1 MSDRYF
7 DVLNGDDANSGLTSS
22 SAWKT
27 FGGAAPAAF
36 IAAMS
41 SADRL
46 ILDTSAIFRPTI
58 ATLATWVGITASG
71 GATIVPNST
80 SERFKIQGCAQVPT
94 GWSDQGGG
102 RYRKFIGTGL
112 SIGSILFGVN
122 ETYFMGG
129 INGDVPLRQGLLVA
143 GTYGSCASN
152 EGAYDSASGTLEV
165 NVGEDPL
172 DGVYVTKDAGQA
184 LIIVGGGSASL
195 IEGFDLAVAGKLNA
209 AKTTYCIQGQGCSGS
224 IFQDGIAQMGTNHC
238 AGFTSGLCTDN
249 LFKNVV
255 VAGGDNLATLFINHS
270 ASAGNTTGK
279 LNGCVA
285 HVMGHYGHHG
295 QQNVANS
302 AVAGYYAHCDSSV
315 IADLEYR
322 GCYAIGYGPSNEAR
336 GFVALGATS
345 ELAAY
350 AGTRYSTAG
359 RALRYIEC
367 EGWGLSYQSIN
378 GAPLFQR
385 CRMRFSQAGPS
396 GAAVTHGTLRLN
408 GSAGSGCP
416 ALPLFDSCEITAD
429 LNNASSTIALF
440 QARNVVAIQAGEG
453 PTFLNCNVFENSAG
467 SNTPKLIDTQGNA
480 NFTVAAQGCVFGAS
494 QSGRSVKLLGN
505 DSGRLASLYPFVG
518 NRYSGIGAAIYSD
531 DASRNTFAEFVAT
544 VDTTGAEI
552 TNANLRL
559 TDTLCDTKPM
569 AGSHLFR
576 PNRTAQHTSKGIN
589 RQPYVGSTG
598 AWQRPSTAARYKVL
612 IEEE

>member
-1 MSDRYF
+1 MSDRHF
-7 DVLNGDDANSGLTSS
+7 DALNGDDANSGSITSK
-22 SAWKT
+22 WKT

-41 SADRL
+41 GADRL
-46 ILDTSAIFRPTI
+46 ILGTGAIFRPTI

-71 GATIVPNST
+71 GATIIPSST
-80 SERFKIQGCAQVPT
+80 TEKFKIQGCAQVPT

-102 RYRKFIGTGL
+102 RYRKNIGAGL
-112 SIGSILFGVN
+112 SIGSILFGLN
-122 ETYFMGG
+122 ETFYMGG
-129 INGDVPLRQGLLVA
+129 INSDVPLRMGLLVA

-152 EGAYDSASGTLEV
+152 EGAYDSASGNLEV

-184 LIIVGGGSASL
+184 LIIVGGGSSSL
-195 IEGFDLAVAGKLNA
+195 VEGFDLAVAGKLNA

-238 AGFTSGLCTDN
+238 AGFTSGLCTNN

-255 VAGGDNLATLFINHS
+255 VAGGDNNATLFINHS
-270 ASAGNTTGK
+270 ASAGNTSGK

-322 GCYAIGYGPSNEAR
+322 DCAAYGYGPSTEAR
-336 GFVALGATS
+336 GFAALGAST
-345 ELAAY
+345 ELATY
-350 AGTRYSTAG
+350 TGSRYSNAG
-359 RALRYIEC
+359 RALRYIGC
-367 EGWGLSYQSIN
+367 TGVGLSYGHLN

-385 CRMRFSQAGPS
+385 CKFNFSQAGPS
-396 GAAVTHGTLRLN
+396 GAAVTFGAIRCN
-408 GSAGSGCP
+408 GSGGTGCP
-416 ALPLFDSCEITAD
+416 SLPLFESCEILTD

-440 QARNVVAIQAGEG
+440 QARNTVVIQAGEG
-453 PTFLNCNVFENSAG
+453 PTLVNCNVLEVSAG

-480 NFTVAAQGCVFGAS
+480 NFTCAATGSVFGAT
-494 QSGRSVKLLGN
+494 QSGRSIKLLGN
-505 DSGRLASLYPFVG
+505 DSGRSASLYPMSG
-518 NRYSGIGAAIYSD
+518 NAYTGIGSTIYSD

-544 VDTTGAEI
+544 VDETGVEVSNANAKFTGAQ
-552 TNANLRL
+552 
-559 TDTLCDTKPM
+559 DSKPLP
-569 AGSHLFR
+569 GSHLYR
-576 PNRTAQHTSKGIN
+576 KQRSTIHTNHGIN
-589 RQPYVGSTG
+589 HQPYAGNAG
-598 AWQRPSTAARYKVL
+598 AWQRPSIAKRLAL
-612 IEEE
+612 IEDQQ